1 MINCG
6 LLLLTQYQG
15 KILGPVA
22 WVLGKILNGIYIALS
37 QVGIENAGLCII
49 IFTFFVNALIIPFNI
64 KQQKFSKLSSVT
76 QPELAKIN
84 EKYRGKKDA
93 ESMQRMQ
100 LETQAVYQKYGVN
113 PTSGCLPL
121 LITMPILLALY
132 RVIYAIPAYVDSIG
146 SLYYNIANALQGQN
160 YLEYM
165 TQMISD
171 LAVRTG
177 GWGDI
182 SSEISQTHLV
192 DILSQFKT
200 TDWEALIAQFPDIAE
215 IIRVNSDKIM
225 HINSFI
231 GGLNIADAP
240 GYKPPGIFLPIL
252 AVITQLIQVRIM
264 PQPVSQGQEMDA
276 TMQSMK
282 VMNTFM
288 PIFSGLMCIMLPI
301 GVGIYWVAGYV
312 FRIIQQICI
321 NRYMSKINVDE
332 LIEKNVE
339 KAKKKNKKRG
349 IDPEAL
355 QKYAM
360 QRTSNINEPA
370 KKQIS
375 TAGKA
380 NLDVNRNKKGNTG
393 KSNVEY
399 KPGSIAEKAHLVS
412 RGSSGR
418 EDK

>member
-6 LLLLTQYQG
+6 FVLLTQYQG

-37 QVGIENAGLCII
+37 QFGIENAGLCII

-64 KQQKFSKLSSVT
+64 KQQKFSKLSSVM
-76 QPELAKIN
+76 QPELAKVN
-84 EKYRGKKDA
+84 EKYRGKKDT

-113 PTSGCLPL
+113 PTSGCLPF
-121 LITMPILLALY
+121 LITMPIILALY
-132 RVIYAIPAYVDSIG
+132 RVIYAIPAYVDAIG
-146 SLYYNIANALQGQN
+146 ILYYNIAAALEGQN

-165 TQMISD
+165 TNMISE
-171 LAVRTG
+171 LAVRTA

-182 SSEISQTHLV
+182 TNEISQMHLV

-200 TDWEALIAQFPDIAE
+200 ADWDALIAQFPDIAE
-215 IIRVNSDKIM
+215 IIRTNSEKIM

-231 GGLNIADAP
+231 GGLNIADTP

-252 AVITQLIQVRIM
+252 AVVMQLIQVRLM
-264 PQPVSQGQEMDA
+264 PQPASQGQEMDA

-288 PIFSGLMCIMLPI
+288 PIFSGLTCIILPI
-301 GVGIYWVAGYV
+301 GVGVYWVSGYV
-312 FRIIQQICI
+312 FRIIQQLCI
-321 NRYMSKINVDE
+321 NQYMKKVDINKM
-332 LIEKNVE
+332 IEKNVE
-339 KAKKKNKKRG
+339 KAKKRNQKLG
-349 IDPEAL
+349 IDPEAV

-360 QRTSNINEPA
+360 QRTSNIKETT
-370 KKQIS
+370 KQIS

-380 NLDVNRNKKGNTG
+380 NLDVNRNKKGNAG

-399 KPGSIAEKAHLVS
+399 KPGGIAAKAHLVS